1 MNILFGIAHPKH
13 AHIFNLLNKKL
24 LVNGH
29 TSVAL
34 VVDKDIVLSLLKYYA
49 FNYVKI
55 SKRNL
60 SASKFE
66 YFNRLIQVIKNIKKI
81 KPDIIIGQ
89 ADPQLAIASK
99 IYDIPFIA
107 LPDTETAFLSF
118 QIAFP
123 LTSCLI
129 LSNSYRKKVRKQH
142 IRIPS
147 YLELAYLHPYY
158 FKPNVGIKKIL
169 GISENVKYSIIRFVS
184 WNAHHDI
191 GHKGLLLENKIKVVE
206 ELSKYGKVFISS
218 ESELPDELMKYKI
231 NIKAENM
238 HHVLSQASLFYGE
251 SATMAAESA
260 VLGTPAIYIDN
271 EGRGYTDELEK
282 KYHLLF
288 NFTESLTDQKLSI
301 EKSIELLKTK
311 DIKKQWHS
319 KREKMIGDKIDV
331 TSFMVWFIENYPK
344 SREIM
349 KECPEYQNRFK

>member
-13 AHIFNLLNKKL
+13 VHIFNLLNKKL
-24 LVNGH
+24 LAKGH

-34 VVDKDIVLSLLKYYA
+34 VVENDMILNLLKYYN
-49 FNYVKI
+49 FNYLKI
-55 SKRNL
+55 GRRESSRSKL
-60 SASKFE
+60 E
-66 YFNRLIQVIKNIKKI
+66 YFKRLIRVIKNTKKN

-89 ADPQLAIASK
+89 ADPCLAIASK
-99 IYDIPFIA
+99 IINIPFVA
-107 LPDTETAFLSF
+107 LPDTESAFLSTK
-118 QIAFP
+118 IAFP
-123 LTSCLI
+123 LIDCLI
-129 LSNSYRKKVRKQH
+129 LSNSYREKVRKQH

-191 GHKGLLLENKIKVVE
+191 GHKGLLLENKMKVVE

-218 ESELPDELMKYKI
+218 EGELPDELMKYKI

-271 EGRGYTDELEK
+271 EGRGYTDELGEK
-282 KYHLLF
+282 YDLLF

-311 DIKKQWHS
+311 DIKKQWQT
-319 KREKMIGDKIDV
+319 KREKMIQDKIDV
-331 TSFMVWFIENYPK
+331 TSFMVWFIENYPESHK
-344 SREIM
+344 IM
-349 KECPEYQNRFK
+349 KENPGYQNRFK